1 VTDPSAGPLHI
12 DGLMNVRDLGGLR
25 TPDGRLVRPR
35 QVIRSDNPKGLTD
48 EGQGQLAAIVGPSL
62 VIDLRTT
69 VEADREGYLI
79 AHDPAR
85 VVNLPMQP
93 QSGVTPAQIRAGA
106 ADNLVDDYLRQLD
119 VNAGSLIEAL
129 RLIGD
134 PDNRPVVVHCTA
146 GKDRTGLL
154 VAMLLEILGVD
165 RELIV
170 ADYHA
175 TMENMAP
182 ILERIRAAEV
192 FQENGLASAP
202 MWIFEAH
209 PETMRDFLVEMTRRH
224 GSAEAWALANGLTP
238 EEIVRLR
245 AELLA

>member
-1 VTDPSAGPLHI
+1 MTDSSAEPLRL

-25 TPDGRLVRPR
+25 TPGGRRVRPR
-35 QVIRSDNPKGLTD
+35 QVIRSDNPKGLT
-48 EGQGQLAAIVGPSL
+48 EHGQGELATMVGPSL

-119 VNAGSLIEAL
+119 VNANSLVEAL
-129 RLIGD
+129 RLIAD

-165 RELIV
+165 RDAIV
-170 ADYHA
+170 ADYHLS
-175 TMENMAP
+175 MGNMAP
-182 ILERIRAAEV
+182 IVERIRAADV

-209 PETMRDFLVEMTRRH
+209 PETMRAFLVEMTRRH
-224 GSAEAWALANGLTP
+224 GSAEVWALANGLTP

-245 AELLA
+245 ADLLA